1 MEDEGIAAVL
11 LTPENIRTLQRKLYR
26 KAKQDSAFRFYALY
40 DKVYRADILSHAY
53 CLVRANR
60 GSAGVDGVTF
70 RHIRDKEGEAAFLA
84 ELKEA
89 LKTKTYKASPV
100 KRVMIPKGDGSMRP
114 LGIPTIRDRV
124 VQMAVKLVIE
134 PIFEADFC
142 DNSYGF
148 RPKKSAHEAI
158 DDIAHALH
166 KGYTKVIDADLS
178 KYFDTIPHSN
188 LMATVAER
196 ISDGSILRLIRMWL
210 KAPVVEEAENGTKRH
225 MGGKGN
231 RKGTP
236 QGGVISPLL
245 ANLYLHLLDRIWER
259 HQLNKRLGAHLVRYA
274 DDFVVLC
281 KRGTERPM
289 TIIQNILTRLEL
301 TLNKSKTRMVN
312 ASQERF
318 DFLGF
323 ELCIARSWRT
333 GNLYPNVRPSWKSL
347 KTIKS
352 RLTAM
357 TRRGLTRLPLEEVVE
372 NVNLTLRGWTAYF
385 HYRNCSEVLSQV
397 KEHTEQRLRTH
408 LRKRHKIKDRGT
420 GCLCFTGRSLYTKYG
435 LYKVPT
441 TAGWTNVHAL
451 R

>member
-1 MEDEGIAAVL
+1 M
-11 LTPENIRTLQRKLYR
+11 
-26 KAKQDSAFRFYALY
+26 
-40 DKVYRADILSHAY
+40 YRADVLSHAY

-70 RHIRDKEGEAAFLA
+70 RNIKSKEEEAAFLA

-100 KRVMIPKGDGSMRP
+100 KRVMIPKGDGSMRL

-148 RPKKSAHEAI
+148 RPKKSAHDAI
-158 DDIAHALH
+158 DDISNALY

-210 KAPVVEEAENGTKRH
+210 KAPVVEEDENGTKRH
-225 MGGKGN
+225 MSGKGN

-245 ANLYLHLLDRIWER
+245 ANLYLHLLDRIWEG
-259 HQLNKRLGAHLVRYA
+259 HQLDKRLGAHLVRYA

-289 TIIQNILTRLEL
+289 TIIQEILTRLEL
-301 TLNKSKTRMVN
+301 TLNKNKTRMVN

-323 ELCIARSWRT
+323 ELRIARSWRT
-333 GNLYPNVRPSWKSL
+333 GSLYPNVRPSRKSL

-357 TRRGLTRLPLEEVVE
+357 TRRGLTRLPLKEVVE

-385 HYRNCSEVLSQV
+385 HYRNCSEALSQV
-397 KEHTEQRLRTH
+397 REHAEQRLRTH

-420 GCLCFTGRSLYTKYG
+420 GYLCFTGSSLYTKHG

-441 TAGWTNVHAL
+441 TAGWTNVHVL